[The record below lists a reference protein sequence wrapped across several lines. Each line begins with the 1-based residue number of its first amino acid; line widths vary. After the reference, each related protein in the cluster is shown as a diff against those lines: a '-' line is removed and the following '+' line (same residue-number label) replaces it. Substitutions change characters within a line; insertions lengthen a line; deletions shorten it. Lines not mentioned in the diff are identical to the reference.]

1 MQRATYR
8 KARAHLLIVLLSA
21 SSSLDQ
27 WIMAVK
33 GWQGANAEICII
45 PTDDVVQARTA
56 RCLLSIDGM
65 LLVDDRCNFRVSPDG
80 HRTTLDAGKDYAEVN
95 VTPRGAAIGF
105 WNRGI
110 GRRDRLTS
118 LGLVTGFDSTGAYC
132 YHGRRFDMCASDYLT
147 CKCGPNELYGCMP
160 AHAD

>member
-1 MQRATYR
+1 MIRIAIIAPLLLATG
-8 KARAHLLIVLLSA
+8 
-21 SSSLDQ
+21 
-27 WIMAVK
+27 M
-33 GWQGANAEICII
+33 GANAEICII

-56 RCLLSIDGM
+56 KCLLSIDGM

-80 HRTTLDAGKDYAEVN
+80 HRTTLDAGQDYAEVN

-105 WNRGI
+105 WNRGV

-118 LGLVTGFDSTGAYC
+118 LGLVTRVDSTGAYC
-132 YHGRRFDMCASDYLT
+132 YHNRRFDMCASDYLT

>member
-1 MQRATYR
+1 M
-8 KARAHLLIVLLSA
+8 
-21 SSSLDQ
+21 
-27 WIMAVK
+27 
-33 GWQGANAEICII
+33 GANAEICII
-45 PTDDVVQARTA
+45 PTDEVVQARTA
-56 RCLLSIDGM
+56 KCLLSIDGM

-118 LGLVTGFDSTGAYC
+118 LGLVTRFDSTGAYC
-132 YHGRRFDMCASDYLT
+132 YHNRPRRKMVVSNLGGD
-147 CKCGPNELYGCMP
+147 
-160 AHAD
+160 